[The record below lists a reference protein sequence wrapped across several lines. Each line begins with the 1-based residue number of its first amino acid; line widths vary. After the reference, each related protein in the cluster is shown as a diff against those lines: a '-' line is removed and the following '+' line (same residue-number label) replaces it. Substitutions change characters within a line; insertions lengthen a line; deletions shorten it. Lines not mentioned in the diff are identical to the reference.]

1 MQCKKWK
8 ERSDWLF
15 QIAWYFCTN
24 QIASILVE
32 HSLTSKMTSLHVNEI
47 SSGKLRYLVASIH
60 FGAFLFFWA
69 LCYFFSSFDNRLWRL
84 FSFQH
89 SSSFGQFFY
98 LFCVYFSFS
107 LAPFCVLLLFW
118 ALFPHFGF
126 FYLVWRL
133 FCAIFPPLCH
143 LILSAL
149 YCTL

>member
-1 MQCKKWK
+1 MLRLLSNTCLLARNAVAALPVSSKFTSLVFLPYKNISAQNLCNAKNGKMA
-8 ERSDWLF
+8 SDWLF

-69 LCYFFSSFDNRLWRL
+69 LCYFFSSFNNRLWRL

-89 SSSFGQFFY
+89 S
-98 LFCVYFSFS
+98 
-107 LAPFCVLLLFW
+107 
-118 ALFPHFGF
+118 
-126 FYLVWRL
+126 
-133 FCAIFPPLCH
+133 
-143 LILSAL
+143 
-149 YCTL
+149 